1 MRPFL
6 SSIIGYSRTWTV
18 STWGSQY
25 LKYALILHSSSP
37 TDANFSGR
45 PPACF
50 SFSKRKYP

>member
-25 LKYALILHSSSP
+25 LKYALILRSSSC